1 MNNSLKLYLP
11 FDQLEYGMTG
21 DFSENQNHATV
32 TGAAGLTTEN
42 VVRGAAMELNGAT
55 LETDYDIPYSRD
67 FTISCWVKPK
77 QSQIGWLLN
86 FSGIDEYLE
95 QWLDVEPDRWYF
107 FAFVRSGSTFLV
119 YRDQYLVSFNEI
131 TENPIG
137 FSFNEPG
144 FQESEATIDEL
155 RVYEEAL
162 SAIEIIKLSKNMGT
176 DVEYY
181 INGINFKSLGVYV
194 SASTGLVG
202 QLEKKEGLTVN
213 WDTYH
218 GKVRDKK
225 NPRYK
230 ERKIVLDCFI
240 EAHSR
245 TDFVD
250 KVNAFFAQFDGSGT
264 QRLRVDYDGT
274 SKPLVY
280 EVYQSKSVDPAKTW
294 GSYNNA
300 LMVGTFKLE
309 LTEDEPV
316 KRVLRCTGS
325 SVSFTFSSN
334 KMLNVY
340 WGDGTHTFGLS
351 GQNQTASHVYSAPGQ
366 YDIIITGV
374 IEDITSFST
383 SAIVIWNKL
392 K

>member
-32 TGAAGLTTEN
+32 TGAASLTTKN

-67 FTISCWVKPK
+67 FTISFWVKPK

-119 YRDQYLVSFNEI
+119 YRDQSLVSFNEI
-131 TENPIG
+131 TGNPIG
-137 FSFNEPG
+137 FSLNEPG

-162 SAIEIIKLSKNMGT
+162 SAIEIIKLSKNMAT

-240 EAHSR
+240 EASSR

-294 GSYNNA
+294 GAYNNA

-351 GQNQTASHVYSAPGQ
+351 GQNKTVSHTYSASGQ

>member
-1 MNNSLKLYLP
+1 M
-11 FDQLEYGMTG
+11 
-21 DFSENQNHATV
+21 
-32 TGAAGLTTEN
+32 
-42 VVRGAAMELNGAT
+42 
-55 LETDYDIPYSRD
+55 
-67 FTISCWVKPK
+67 
-77 QSQIGWLLN
+77 
-86 FSGIDEYLE
+86 
-95 QWLDVEPDRWYF
+95 
-107 FAFVRSGSTFLV
+107 
-119 YRDQYLVSFNEI
+119 
-131 TENPIG
+131 
-137 FSFNEPG
+137 
-144 FQESEATIDEL
+144 
-155 RVYEEAL
+155 
-162 SAIEIIKLSKNMGT
+162 
-176 DVEYY
+176 
-181 INGINFKSLGVYV
+181 
-194 SASTGLVG
+194 
-202 QLEKKEGLTVN
+202 
-213 WDTYH
+213 
-218 GKVRDKK
+218 
-225 NPRYK
+225 
-230 ERKIVLDCFI
+230 
-240 EAHSR
+240 
-245 TDFVD
+245 D